1 MNYIK
6 GSMDIKDQRGS
17 FTMSQFVEKIQ
28 RTDRLMSL
36 SSAWDRVNL
45 GIGVVGMV
53 IWGHDH
59 IQINLLVLLTKA
71 GKYLKSLSMF

>member
-1 MNYIK
+1 MQDEFIK
-6 GSMDIKDQRGS
+6 GSMDIKDQRGG
-17 FTMSQFVEKIQ
+17 FTMSQFVRKIQ

-53 IWGHDH
+53 I
-59 IQINLLVLLTKA
+59 
-71 GKYLKSLSMF
+71 